1 MVRYDYIAISLQLRR
16 ERKYPM
22 VGSLDGRLI
31 NVSDGLDALL
41 YLSCT
46 KAVTLE
52 VFPIH
57 KIDRYPN

>member
-1 MVRYDYIAISLQLRR
+1 
-16 ERKYPM
+16 M
-22 VGSLDGRLI
+22 VGSLDGRPI
-31 NVSDGLDALL
+31 NVSDGLLDALL

-57 KIDRYPN
+57 KIDRYPNQIAILKSAIISMVLKIKH